1 MGESQLKVLVVGGG
15 PAGMMAAGQ
24 AAAAGASVTLLERND
39 RLGKKLAITGKG
51 RGNVTNDA
59 DVEEI
64 IAQFP
69 GNGTFLYGPIYRF
82 TNDDVR
88 RFFAEL
94 GVPTVVER
102 GGRVFPKSQKAS
114 DLVQAMERFLVKT
127 GVRVQKGERVTR
139 LSVAGGS
146 VVGVKCG
153 EKEITADAVILATG
167 GASYPATGSTGDGY
181 RLAEKA
187 GHAVVKPRP
196 ALVPLEVAEKWV
208 PELTGLALKNVSA
221 RVLVEGRLAAEEF
234 GEMLFT
240 HYGVSGPIILT
251 LSREAT
257 GALNRGKKTQI
268 QINLKPAL
276 TPQQLD
282 ARLVRDF
289 DKYSRKQFK
298 NSLDDLLP
306 QKLIEPVVRLSGIS
320 GDVPVNQITKQQRI
334 KLAETLTALTLNV
347 TAMRPLREAIVTAGG
362 VNVKEIDP
370 ATMESKLVKNLY
382 FAGELIDVDG
392 NTGGYNLQAAFST
405 GFVAGISAGKQE

>member
-1 MGESQLKVLVVGGG
+1 MRVLVVGGG

-24 AAAAGASVTLLERND
+24 AAANGASVTLLERND

-59 DVEEI
+59 DVEDL

-88 RFFAEL
+88 RFFSKL

-102 GGRVFPKSQKAS
+102 GGRVFPQSQKAS
-114 DLVQAMERFLVKT
+114 DLVEAMERFLAENNVKIEKN
-127 GVRVQKGERVTR
+127 GRVTAILTKKGR
-139 LSVAGGS
+139 VS
-146 VVGVKCG
+146 GVKCG
-153 EKEITADAVILATG
+153 EREFLADAVILATG
-167 GASYPATGSTGDGY
+167 GATYPATGSTGDGY
-181 RLAEKA
+181 RLAEKL
-187 GHAVVKPRP
+187 GHTVVKPRP
-196 ALVPLEVAEKWV
+196 ALVPLEVAETWV
-208 PELTGLALKNVSA
+208 PELTGLALKNVTA
-221 RVLVEGRLAAEEF
+221 RVLVENRVVAEEF

-251 LSREAT
+251 LSREVT
-257 GALNRGKKTQI
+257 QALGRGKDTQV

-276 TPQQLD
+276 TPEQLD

-289 DKYSRKQFK
+289 AKYSRKQFK

-306 QKLIEPVVRLSGIS
+306 QKLIEPVVTLCGIS
-320 GDVPVNQITKQQRI
+320 PDLPVNQITKQQRI
-334 KLAETLTALTLNV
+334 ALGSVLAGLTLHV
-347 TAMRPLREAIVTAGG
+347 TSIRPLREAIVTAGG
-362 VNVKEIDP
+362 ISVKEIDP
-370 ATMESKLVKNLY
+370 STMESKVVQNLY

-405 GFVAGISAGKQE
+405 GFVAGISVVKEE